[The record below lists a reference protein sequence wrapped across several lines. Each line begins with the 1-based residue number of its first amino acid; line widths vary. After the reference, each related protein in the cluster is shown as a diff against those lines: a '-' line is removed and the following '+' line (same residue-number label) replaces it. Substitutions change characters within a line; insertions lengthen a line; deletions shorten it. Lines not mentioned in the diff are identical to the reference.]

1 MPESVKTELEKLNY
15 EVIYAAWSRIS
26 KGIDFFVDGRAR
38 DGDVDEMKK
47 ALDAFIKG
55 TEKAIE
61 LIEKSRQ
68 PLPMTAKEVEA
79 TTHQEACSIWRTFCL
94 KVLHKNSPSL

>member
-15 EVIYAAWSRIS
+15 EVIYTAWSRIS

-38 DGDVDEMKK
+38 DSDVDEMKK
-47 ALDAFIKG
+47 ALEAFIKG

-61 LIEKSRQ
+61 IIEKSRK
-68 PLPMTAKEVEA
+68 PLPMTAAEVEA
-79 TTHQEACSIWRTFCL
+79 MTPQEARSVWRTWL
-94 KVLHKNSPSL
+94 ARRRSGGN